1 MLGIHNPEPTLS
13 HHSPKIQ
20 MSVFLQ
26 AYDNSPLRQADPTPI
41 LATFPGKE
49 EASRLGRDW
58 LA

>member
-1 MLGIHNPEPTLS
+1 MLQMRNPEPTLS
-13 HHSPKIQ
+13 HNTPKIQ
-20 MSVFLQ
+20 MSMVLQ
-26 AYDNSPLRQADPTPI
+26 AYDNSPLHQADSTPI